1 MDARASGPEALR
13 CVIWPGARGGSPNA
27 RYGHVLLIG
36 LQLIAPAWSAHG
48 PTLKEALEVPSDA
61 EGQAVE
67 SLILIENLKGA
78 TRRPLPTPPAP
89 KAAPA
94 GTTSS
99 AAPTTVPPPAEPP
112 AQIRAREAPADK
124 ARSPSILEIILID
137 WDVDWDRA

>member
-1 MDARASGPEALR
+1 MAERDDDVDARASGPEALR

-27 RYGHVLLIG
+27 RYGLVLLIG
-36 LQLIAPAWSAHG
+36 LQLIDAAWSGA
-48 PTLKEALEVPSDA
+48 TLKETLDEVPSDG

-67 SLILIENLKGA
+67 SLILIEKLKGA

-99 AAPTTVPPPAEPP
+99 RHPQRFRRRPSHPLRMPPRQGRPLPAR
-112 AQIRAREAPADK
+112 RARH
-124 ARSPSILEIILID
+124 RFG
-137 WDVDWDRA
+137 